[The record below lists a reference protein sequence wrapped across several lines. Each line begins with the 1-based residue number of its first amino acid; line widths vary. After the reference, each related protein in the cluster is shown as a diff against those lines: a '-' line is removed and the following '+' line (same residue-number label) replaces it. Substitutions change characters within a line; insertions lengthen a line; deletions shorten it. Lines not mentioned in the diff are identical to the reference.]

1 MAGLLNMAG
10 LSLTGAFNGTQLR
23 APTPAARVSHT
34 GFSVVAVSAATAHF
48 SRRRD
53 FPTRRAPGRTTRDTT
68 RGGRADDPERLATR

>member
-34 GFSVVAVSAATAHF
+34 GFSVVAVSAATARARDVAI
-48 SRRRD
+48 SRRDAAGTDNARHD
-53 FPTRRAPGRTTRDTT
+53 ARRP
-68 RGGRADDPERLATR
+68 RG